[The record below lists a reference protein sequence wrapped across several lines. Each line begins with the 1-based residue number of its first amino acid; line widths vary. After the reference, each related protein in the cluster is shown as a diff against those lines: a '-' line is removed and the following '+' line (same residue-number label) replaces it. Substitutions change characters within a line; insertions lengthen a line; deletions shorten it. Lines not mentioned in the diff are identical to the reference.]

1 MYKFRWLSNERVES
15 FLRAG
20 TMEAILYDILTNE
33 YGIVR
38 LIHGIT
44 TNKYDFLYIVSVNL

>member
-20 TMEAILYDILTNE
+20 KMEAIVYDTLTNE